1 MNRLPILQLVLLP
14 LFAMGYLYSQVPYT
28 ISSSGQLADIFSAAV
43 DSVHLILE
51 PGTYEMEPVSII
63 DSTCGNCE
71 DPNTPVV
78 TTTGLHIRGRFV
90 RISGPTE
97 GTSVLIT
104 NAGYGIFVEHSDSVI
119 IENVTVTG
127 GTKSQDPN
135 ATDAAIVVKN
145 SGALIRNNEII
156 GNIGD
161 TESVR
166 KTITGIIGIAGREG
180 SFIHITGNRIV
191 RNSWDGIAL
200 YKGSSARIT
209 HNRIDGIDKATGDII
224 GGGRGVGIGI
234 TWNARAHIQDNLVSR
249 YWKGIGIFLDASAT
263 VQNNIVEDIVTWGV
277 ALWDASKGHPT
288 GKISNNIIYSTGA
301 CGISITLQG
310 DSAQYGFLTGN
321 IVVKTAQNPKYDD
334 PDYYCY
340 QCALAIQACPDDFV
354 IDNNLF
360 FMNRRASD
368 DLPDFD
374 VSESVFREQIMTRY
388 DILKH
393 LTFFHSSDFYN
404 ITGLLKAN

>member
-71 DPNTPVV
+71 DPN
-78 TTTGLHIRGRFV
+78 
-90 RISGPTE
+90 
-97 GTSVLIT
+97 
-104 NAGYGIFVEHSDSVI
+104 
-119 IENVTVTG
+119 
-127 GTKSQDPN
+127 
-135 ATDAAIVVKN
+135 
-145 SGALIRNNEII
+145 
-156 GNIGD
+156 
-161 TESVR
+161 
-166 KTITGIIGIAGREG
+166 
-180 SFIHITGNRIV
+180 
-191 RNSWDGIAL
+191 
-200 YKGSSARIT
+200 
-209 HNRIDGIDKATGDII
+209 
-224 GGGRGVGIGI
+224 
-234 TWNARAHIQDNLVSR
+234 
-249 YWKGIGIFLDASAT
+249 
-263 VQNNIVEDIVTWGV
+263 
-277 ALWDASKGHPT
+277 
-288 GKISNNIIYSTGA
+288 STGA